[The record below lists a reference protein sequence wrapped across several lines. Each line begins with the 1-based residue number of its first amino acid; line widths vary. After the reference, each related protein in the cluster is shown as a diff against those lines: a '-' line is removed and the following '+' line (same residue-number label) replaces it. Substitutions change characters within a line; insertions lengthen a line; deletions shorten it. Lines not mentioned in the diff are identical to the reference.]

1 MFCKKRNQSSQNLS
15 KTHEITYIGKNIVRF
30 DNVMLLHQTW
40 IHHNAIFNDKLRYFN
55 VVKKNLHGNRVTP
68 TS

>member
-1 MFCKKRNQSSQNLS
+1 MFCKKEIKVLKTYQ

-30 DNVMLLHQTW
+30 DNVMLLHQKW

-55 VVKKNLHGNRVTP
+55 VVKKKLHGNRVTP